1 MSSSLENRVA
11 VITGGASG
19 IGEACARLMRDR
31 GAKIVIADMN
41 LEQAEAVA
49 KSIGGMAV
57 EMNVREPESITAG
70 ANKVE
75 KDVGPAD
82 ILVTSAGV
90 AQFPAPAEDLT
101 VDVWDFMQEVDLRG
115 TWLSAVAFGKPM
127 MKRGKGSIVTIGS
140 ITASRSV
147 SVHSY
152 AAAKRGVTSITESL
166 ATDWGRSGVRV
177 NCVSP
182 GFTLTPLMK
191 SLFERKERDETHMK
205 NDTALGRLVEP
216 REIAQAA
223 AFLASDEASAITG
236 VNLNVDCGWLVSTSW
251 HTYGGIRP
259 PRT

>member
-1 MSSSLENRVA
+1 MTFSLENRIA

-19 IGEACARLMRDR
+19 IGEACARLMHER
-31 GAKIVIADMN
+31 GAKVVIADMN
-41 LEQAEAVA
+41 LSQAEAVA
-49 KSIGGMAV
+49 KDLGGVAI
-57 EMNVREPESITAG
+57 EMNVREPDSINAG
-70 ANKVE
+70 AAKVE
-75 KDVGPAD
+75 KDVGPTD

-90 AQFPAPAEDLT
+90 TQLPVPAEELP
-101 VDVWDFMQEVDLRG
+101 VDVWDRMQEVDLRG
-115 TWLSAVAFGKPM
+115 TWLSAVAFSEPM
-127 MKRGKGSIVTIGS
+127 IKRGKGSIVTIGS

-166 ATDWGRSGVRV
+166 AADWGRSGVRV

-182 GFTLTPLMK
+182 GFTLTPLLQ
-191 SLFERKERDETHMK
+191 SLFERKERDPTNMK

-216 REIAQAA
+216 KEIAQAA

-259 PRT
+259 ARK